1 MPRMLRDIVQA
12 ILATEPDIQLR
23 ASGTRP
29 GEGDDSEA
37 LHDVDVAIVAAD
49 EMASVDYE
57 TLLYAHPR
65 LRLVAIVGDGRSA
78 VVYEL
83 HPTRVELG
91 EFSREV
97 LIDAIRSKPLSGR
110 MF

>member
-12 ILATEPDIQLR
+12 ILATEPDIQVR
-23 ASGTRP
+23 TETRTE
-29 GEGDDSEA
+29 EGDESAA
-37 LHDVDVAIVAAD
+37 LNDVDVAIVAAD
-49 EMASVDYE
+49 EMASADYE

-83 HPTRVELG
+83 TPTRVALG
-91 EFSREV
+91 EFSRDV

-110 MF
+110 TF